1 VYQKT
6 GKCRDCGVD
15 IGRHCLRCKGCATR
29 ERNRLKR
36 ACRERNEESYVP
48 AWRCPKCGNKI
59 RTEVCYGCEV
69 EQKQEAL
76 VWARKLFLG
85 VNSIFWLSLN
95 VFDKDISSMETINI
109 VFILTAYISFFV
121 CLLYVIFGGFFYGA
135 MWMKLPKQ
143 RVEKM
148 LELGKVSED
157 KLIYDLGAGFGN
169 VAFQAH
175 QLGARVV
182 A

>member
-85 VNSIFWLSLN
+85 VNSRENLFGAVGIRKPKSRKPKR
-95 VFDKDISSMETINI
+95 VKGTTKKSKKISGTVHSKDTS
-109 VFILTAYISFFV
+109 
-121 CLLYVIFGGFFYGA
+121 G
-135 MWMKLPKQ
+135 
-143 RVEKM
+143 
-148 LELGKVSED
+148 
-157 KLIYDLGAGFGN
+157 
-169 VAFQAH
+169 
-175 QLGARVV
+175 
-182 A
+182 